1 MEGSTTAGLHS
12 IRCPF
17 CEVYELEC
25 SGYDSARCASCGGS
39 VDAELLATLRRIRAL
54 PDALGVHACEFG
66 HPEMHRLQD
75 GVFHCPACRSE
86 VLSLDASRE
95 PTSEH
100 RRQAY

>member
-39 VDAELLATLRRIRAL
+39 VDASCS
-54 PDALGVHACEFG
+54 P
-66 HPEMHRLQD
+66 
-75 GVFHCPACRSE
+75 RSGG
-86 VLSLDASRE
+86 
-95 PTSEH
+95 
-100 RRQAY
+100 